1 MSEYFPFDPNP
12 HPPAKP
18 ISQGSCDC
26 QFHPFGD
33 PNVYPPRPG
42 AAYQMPSATIDKALD
57 MHRVLGIT
65 RGVIVQATT
74 YGTDNRVLLDALAAA
89 GPNYRGCTVGGSLK
103 LDEPDVA
110 RLTAAGVKGARFN
123 FLSQV
128 NLATSADDFNW
139 SADRARELGWYIK
152 IQPSE
157 NGILDTFEL
166 IQNLKLPVVIDH
178 MGRPNPADESKS
190 VQAAMVELLKRGNF
204 WVMLS
209 NGHKFSRR
217 GPPWDDVVPIAQ
229 AYIEAAPERILWAT
243 DWPHPVSKTQPPN
256 DGDLLDLL
264 FRYAPDESVRKRI
277 LVDNPADLFEFG

>member
-1 MSEYFPFDPNP
+1 MSEYFPFDPHP
-12 HPPAKP
+12 HPPAKAIP
-18 ISQGSCDC
+18 QGSCDC

-33 PNVYPPRPG
+33 PSIYPPRPG
-42 AAYQMPSATIDKALD
+42 AAYQMPSATIDKALN

-74 YGTDNRVLLDALAAA
+74 YGPDNRVLLDALAAA
-89 GPNYRGCTVGGSLK
+89 GTNYRGCTVAGSLK
-103 LDEPDVA
+103 LEEREVA
-110 RLTAAGVKGARFN
+110 QLAAAGVKGARFN

-157 NGILDTFEL
+157 NGILDTFDL
-166 IQNLKLPVVIDH
+166 IKDLKLPVVIDH
-178 MGRPNPADESKS
+178 MGRPNLADASSS

-209 NGHKFSRR
+209 NGHKFSRS
-217 GPPWDDVVPIAQ
+217 GSPWDDVVPVAQ
-229 AYIEAAPERILWAT
+229 TYIEAAPERVLWAT

-264 FRYAPDESVRKRI
+264 FRYAPDEAVRKRI
-277 LVDNPADLFEFG
+277 LVDNPADLFGFG